1 MYSFFKKYID
11 LFTGRQYLAY
21 GFLFLLCFLIM
32 TGQNFR
38 LVPGNDDI
46 VHTILIDKY
55 GSALNFMIEQY
66 KVWNSRYFTS
76 LIMAYIMDKNVW
88 LWRILNTFA
97 YLPGWRAD
105 TVPPVQLWNIWITQ
119 KQSGRHTGKARKI

>member
-97 YLPGWRAD
+97 LFLLFVYSA
-105 TVPPVQLWNIWITQ
+105 NII
-119 KQSGRHTGKARKI
+119 KALYRLDIQNI